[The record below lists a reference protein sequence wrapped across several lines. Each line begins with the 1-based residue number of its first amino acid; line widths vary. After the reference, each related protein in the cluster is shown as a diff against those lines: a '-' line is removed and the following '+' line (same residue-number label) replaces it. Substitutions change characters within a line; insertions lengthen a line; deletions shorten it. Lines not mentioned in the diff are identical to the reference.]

1 MATSTPH
8 CYFTS
13 SAVQFYPMLMKAQ
26 LNLNPA
32 LQIFKASLK
41 PTNSPSLKEV
51 CDEGSLKEAFKSLGS
66 LLTQQISPKL
76 SLDGAYSPVLE
87 LCAKKKALSEGQ
99 QLHAQLIKSC
109 AIWDSAFLSTK
120 LAYMYGKCGSVS
132 NAEKVFDRMPHRTI
146 FTWNAMIAA
155 YASNGEPLNAL
166 ELYRDMRVF
175 GVPLDS
181 CTFPCI
187 LKACVALN
195 SLCSGGEIHGLAI
208 KYGYDNVTFVVNSL
222 VAMYANCNDLGE
234 ARKLFDGMKEKDD
247 IVSWNSIISAYSA
260 KGLSVEALGLFRD
273 MQKVGLTMNTYT
285 FVAALQ
291 ACEDSFSG
299 KLGMEIHAAVLKLNY
314 CFDVYVANS
323 LLAMYVRCG
332 KMDEA
337 AIIFD
342 DLDNKDI
349 VSWNTLLS
357 GFVQNGLYKE
367 ALLLF
372 RDMQRIGEKPDQVS
386 LLNIL
391 AVSGRL
397 GSLLS
402 GMEAHAYAIKN
413 GFESDLQVENTL
425 IDMYAKCCCV
435 NFMGRAF
442 DKMSNKDFVSWTT
455 IIAGYAQNNCH
466 TRALELCRKVQM
478 LGLEVDAMMVES
490 ILLVCGAL
498 KCVSLVKEVHGYA
511 MRRGL
516 FDLVLQNAVLNV
528 YGECAY
534 IDYAHRMFKLIESK
548 DVVSWTSMISCY
560 VHNGLA
566 NEALELCQFMK
577 KTNVE
582 PDSVALI
589 STLSAAASLSA
600 LKKGKEI
607 HGFLTRKGFIL
618 EGSIASSLVDMY
630 ARSGTLKCAYDI
642 FNCVRNKSLILWTT
656 MINAYGMHGHGK
668 EAIELFKRMQGQKVV
683 PDHITFLALLY
694 ACSHSG
700 LIDEGKELF
709 EIMRHEYQLEPWPEH
724 FACMVDLLGR
734 ANRLE
739 GAYHFVNSM
748 ESPPTAE
755 VWCALLGA
763 CRVHSNKELGEI
775 AAKKILELGSDN
787 PGNYVLI
794 SNVFAAS
801 GRWKNV
807 EEVRMKMKGIGL
819 KKNPGCSWIEAGNK
833 VHTFTARDKSHPQSN
848 EIYHKL
854 AQITETL
861 ERDVGYVAQTKY
873 ALQNVEEEEKV
884 QMIYGHSERLAIACG
899 LLKIPKG
906 TPIRITKNLRVCMD
920 CHTFTKLVSK
930 VFRRVL
936 VVRDANRFHHF
947 EGGICS
953 CGDFW

>member
-1 MATSTPH
+1 MATSSPHSYTTP
-8 CYFTS
+8 
-13 SAVQFYPMLMKAQ
+13 AVQFRPMLNKAQ
-26 LNLNPA
+26 LNPA
-32 LQIFKASLK
+32 LHFFKFSEK
-41 PTNSPSLKEV
+41 PTKLLPSLKQV
-51 CDEGSLKEAFKSLGS
+51 CDEGSLREAFTSLGN
-66 LLTQQISPKL
+66 LLTHQDSLEL
-76 SLDGAYSPVLE
+76 SLDGAYSPLLE
-87 LCAKKKALSEGQ
+87 LCAKRKALSEGQ
-99 QLHAQLIKSC
+99 QIHAHLIKSG
-109 AIWDSAFLSTK
+109 AVWDSAFLSTK
-120 LAYMYGKCGSVS
+120 LVYMYGKCGSVM
-132 NAEKVFDRMPHRTI
+132 NAQKVFDKMSHRTI
-146 FTWNAMIAA
+146 FTWNAMIGAC
-155 YASNGEPLNAL
+155 ASNGEPLKAL
-166 ELYRDMRVF
+166 EMYCDMRVL

-181 CTFPCI
+181 FTFPCV
-187 LKACVALN
+187 LKACVAIN
-195 SLCSGGEIHGLAI
+195 SLCCGEEIHGLAI
-208 KYGYDNVTFVVNSL
+208 KCGYDDVAFVVNSL
-222 VAMYANCNDLGE
+222 VAMYANCNDLGA
-234 ARKLFDGMKEKDD
+234 ARKLFDGMKEKEDV
-247 IVSWNSIISAYSA
+247 VSWNSIISAYSA
-260 KGLSVEALGLFRD
+260 KGMSVEALGLFRE
-273 MQKVGLTMNTYT
+273 MQQVGLAMNTYT

-291 ACEDSFSG
+291 ACEDSFCG

-314 CFDVYVANS
+314 CFDIYVANS

-337 AIIFD
+337 ARIFN
-342 DLDNKDI
+342 DLDDKDI

-357 GFVQNGLYKE
+357 GFVQNGLYEE

-372 RDMQRIGEKPDQVS
+372 HDMQRIGHKPDQVS

-391 AVSGRL
+391 AASGRL

-413 GFESDLQVENTL
+413 GFDSDLQVGNTL

-435 NFMGRAF
+435 NLMGRAF
-442 DKMSNKDFVSWTT
+442 DKMPDKDFISWTT

-466 TRALELCRKVQM
+466 IRALKLCQKVQM

-490 ILLVCGAL
+490 ILLACESL

-516 FDLVLQNAVLNV
+516 FDLVLQNAVVNV
-528 YGECAY
+528 YGQCGY
-534 IDYAHRMFKLIESK
+534 IDYAYRMFKLIESK

-566 NEALELCQFMK
+566 NEALELCHFMK
-577 KTNVE
+577 ETNVE
-582 PDSVALI
+582 PDAIALVSI
-589 STLSAAASLSA
+589 LSAAASLSA
-600 LKKGKEI
+600 LMKGKEI

-618 EGSIASSLVDMY
+618 EGSVASSLVDMY
-630 ARSGTLKCAYDI
+630 ARCGNLKNAYNI
-642 FNCVRNKSLILWTT
+642 YNCVRNKSLILWTT

-668 EAIELFKRMQGQKVV
+668 EAIDFFRRMQNQEIV

-700 LIDEGKELF
+700 LIDEGKGLF
-709 EIMRHEYQLEPWPEH
+709 EIMIHEYQLDPWPEH

-739 GAYHFVNSM
+739 EAYHFVNSM
-748 ESPPTAE
+748 ESQPTAE

-763 CRVHSNKELGEI
+763 CRVHSNKGLEEI
-775 AAKKILELGSDN
+775 AAKKILELGTKN
-787 PGNYVLI
+787 PGNYVLV
-794 SNVFAAS
+794 SNIFAAR
-801 GRWKNV
+801 GRWEHV
-807 EEVRMKMKGIGL
+807 EKVRIKMKVIGL
-819 KKNPGCSWIEAGNK
+819 KKNPGCSWIEAGKK

-848 EIYHKL
+848 EIYQKL

-861 ERDVGYVAQTKY
+861 EREAGYVAQTKCV
-873 ALQNVEEEEKV
+873 LQNVEEEEKV
-884 QMIYGHSERLAIACG
+884 QMLYGHSERLAIAYG
-899 LLKIPKG
+899 LLKIPEG

-947 EGGICS
+947 EDGKCS